1 MALEPITRQEK
12 IIAGQDLTPITRMEM
27 FLKNFGGGGGGS
39 VPKPLTYDYM
49 PEGYP
54 KKTTGT
60 VTLMEEQAV
69 AFSDTS
75 GIYSA
80 VLTDALNLVVGQTYI
95 VSWDGTEYEC
105 VCRNNNGVLYI
116 GNPSIS
122 GAGDDSGEPF
132 VYISSMKAF
141 ATLDT
146 SPSHTISVISI
157 TKTIIPIADEFIPI
171 ARIPVL
177 EVTGKISTTEASASV
192 QYSFLNMTFDEVY
205 AAVNKGLLMVRQ
217 RIDGT
222 VYAPFSATIGNGDVF
237 LNIITINGHELYY
250 LELQCR
256 NGTSYF
262 SRNYIKKITTSDI

>member
-12 IIAGQDLTPITRMEM
+12 IIAGQDLTPITRLEM
-27 FLKNFGGGGGGS
+27 SLKQYGGGGGGGS

-54 KKTTGT
+54 KKTVQTT
-60 VTLMEEQAV
+60 VLMEEQAV
-69 AFSDTS
+69 AFSDMG
-75 GIYSA
+75 GIYGA
-80 VLTDALNLVVGQTYI
+80 VLTDALNLVAGQTYI

-105 VCRNNNGVLYI
+105 VCRDNGVLYI

-132 VYISSMKAF
+132 AYISSMKAF

-146 SPSHTISVISI
+146 LPSHTISVISI

-171 ARIPVL
+171 ARMPVL
-177 EVTGKISTTEASASV
+177 EVTGEISTEASASGH
-192 QYSFLNMTFDEVY
+192 YNFLNMTFDEVY
-205 AAVNKGLLMVRQ
+205 AAVNKGLIMVRQ
-217 RIDGT
+217 SIDGT
-222 VYAPFSATIGNGDVF
+222 VYAPFSAMIDNGAVI

-250 LELQCR
+250 LELQCE
-256 NGTSYF
+256 NGAGYF